1 MAGQINGLAPAS
13 KRAGATFANAGQAA
27 SAMESFAN
35 WFGNPSPTVWQAAQ
49 GKARPV
55 KRLAESAVFGA

>member
-27 SAMESFAN
+27 SAMESLAI
-35 WFGNPSPTVWQAAQ
+35 WPGKRPATDLQAAVSR
-49 GKARPV
+49 ARPV
-55 KRLAESAVFGA
+55 KRLAESAVFSA